1 MMHEDTDFDLGP
13 LTWVKAELDSALAAA
28 RQTLSDWNGEDLDP
42 LRAAQAH
49 LHQVTGALT
58 IVDLQGVS
66 LLCAETERLLAE
78 MGDKPTLRS
87 RDSAEVAIA
96 ACDAVL
102 AYLDAL
108 MGGAPNAELRLSGIY
123 ARVLAQR
130 GAEPPSPSELF
141 YPDLTP
147 RVSRSAAP
155 PTLAPE
161 ALPRTLRRTR
171 AQYQKG
177 LLMFLQNKEP
187 TAGLMTMDQAVREL
201 ERLAP
206 DAGQYTF
213 WWLAGGF
220 TESLRRGALP
230 VDFWVKRLCGRIDL
244 QMRRLMEGSR
254 QLAERL
260 QRDML
265 YFLAQDKS
273 AAGRALE
280 ARQLYRLDHYLPA
293 EGADEAADAEAG
305 WRPHLNALRE
315 DLDTAKDHWMKVC
328 SGRPESLAPFQNT
341 AMAMF
346 EAAMRLPNE
355 SLKSLLR
362 MVQAVSMRLP
372 AVADTAQNEALQLEM
387 ATAILLAQNA
397 CEHFQALG
405 PEFDRQADV
414 QTQRLQAAIDP
425 SYDTARIPTDVP
437 LLDEVSRQAQERLI
451 LAQVTQEIQANLNQ
465 VEEILDRFFRYRSE
479 RSRLPLVPGMM
490 KQVLGTLNILQLDTA
505 ADLTRASLEH
515 IERFADPE
523 YAISPEELDWVA
535 DALSTLGLYMEA
547 LRYGRDDRQRLASLL
562 ECRQAMAAPAASV
575 ESQIEADIAS
585 LQRQATVLA
594 DGQAAPQVLATLE
607 TSLGKLVRDADL
619 VGDTRLKAQVEQAL
633 HQIGSHAPAA
643 QLLTAIQGIGKT
655 AAAPV
660 APSPQA
666 AELVGATAEAIDAE
680 MLNVYI
686 EEANDVLGNI
696 VAQLSRLHVNLF
708 DADAFVSIRRGFHT
722 LKGSGRM
729 VGLTDL
735 AEVAWQVEDTLN
747 QWLRAERPPT
757 PEVLDFLNQAVDAFT
772 GWVQALEAGGRPQ
785 VEADAL
791 VAWARTLRDQAKG
804 QEGSPHPKTEAG
816 APAHHSAAGEDETV
830 ALGSHRL
837 PAALYQIFTE
847 EAAQRVGDLRDA
859 LKRMARGHDASGW
872 ETFIRSAHTL
882 AGISRTTGLTPLTEA
897 AHALEHWAGAWPD
910 KTSALDG
917 TVHAVLAACTE
928 AVADMVAAIR
938 ALRWPKDRPDIPQR
952 LEELRPPSVEAEH
965 AIPAE
970 AALADA
976 DTALQQP
983 APAAAPEPAEAYATA
998 AMTVRREVGTAA
1010 PDGTASINAGTPQR
1024 EQVEAASP
1032 EATMA
1037 STRGSAQPDMTPAA
1051 SIAPTSIEAV
1061 APAQTSA
1068 QSEAPLPPDDLDPQL
1083 LPVFLDEAAELL
1095 PHIGAAL
1102 RQWRAQPEDASA
1114 RSTLQRALHT
1124 LKGSA
1129 RMAGAM
1135 RLGERTHRVETRLLE
1150 LADKTPR
1157 PGFLDLLEADCDQLA
1172 EMVDAL
1178 QGKPLAE
1185 RVPAAQASPSEAAAG
1200 WSFPAAEPLAQT
1212 VTEEDLRLRQTL
1224 KLKANIL
1231 DHLLNEAG
1239 EVAIA
1244 RAQVQNLLDTYKQTA
1259 QELTA
1264 NVERL
1269 RSQLRELEIQ
1279 AESQMRSRLGRA
1291 PGRVKQDIAAFVDV
1305 SGHPE
1310 PTAEPS
1316 SLDESWQFDPLE
1328 FDRYTRLQEL
1338 TRLLSESVN
1347 DVSTA
1352 QDNLLAGIDE
1362 ADRTLHLQS
1371 RMTRNLQH
1379 ELMRM
1384 RMVPFDTLSERLH
1397 RVVRRAARDLGRK
1410 AQLQIE
1416 GARIELDR
1424 TVLDRITAPLEH
1436 LLRNAVAHGLEPP
1449 EARLAVG
1456 KPAYGEIRLTL
1467 HQEGSEIVIALA
1479 DDGAG
1484 VNLAAVRAR
1493 AEALGWVTP
1502 TEEVTS
1508 ERLESFLFTPGFST
1522 APQVTEVAGRG
1533 IGLDVVKNEIAGI
1546 GGRVRMDTEAGHG
1559 TRFTIRLPLTL
1570 VVTPVVLVRAG
1581 GQTYALPANLVSL
1594 VREVKQE
1601 ELAALQR
1608 AGVLEMGGER
1618 YPLRSLAE
1626 LMDTRSQPGEG
1637 RYRTILLLRAG
1648 AERLALRIDA
1658 LEGNFEAV
1666 MKNTG
1671 PQVARIT
1678 GIVGATVLADG
1689 RIALIL
1695 NPFALA
1701 ERVPVREEAEAVA
1714 ETAIEQSPLVMVVD
1728 DSLTVRKITSR
1739 LLMRE
1744 GYRVVTAKDGVE
1756 ALELLQDEAP
1766 AVILLDVE
1774 MPRLDGYEVTRAI
1787 RANSRL
1793 AHIPIVMITSRTA
1806 EKHRQYAYDLGVNHY
1821 MGKPYNEDAL
1831 LGEIARLT
1839 GRAVEV

>member
-1 MMHEDTDFDLGP
+1 MKHEDIDFDLGP

-28 RQTLSDWNGEDLDP
+28 KQALVGWNGEDLNP
-42 LRAAQAH
+42 LKVAQAH

-78 MGDKPTLRS
+78 MGDKPELRT

-102 AYLDAL
+102 TYLDEL

-130 GAEPPSPSELF
+130 GAEPPAPSELF
-141 YPDLTP
+141 YPDLSV
-147 RVSRSAAP
+147 RISRDASP
-155 PTLAPE
+155 PPLDPQ
-161 ALPRTLRRTR
+161 ALTRAIRQAR

-187 TAGLMTMDQAVREL
+187 SAGLMYMDQAVREL

-206 DAGQYTF
+206 DTGQYTF
-213 WWLAGGF
+213 WWLAAGF
-220 TESLRRGALP
+220 VESLRRGALP

-244 QMRRLMEGSR
+244 QMRRIMEGSR

-260 QRDML
+260 LRDML
-265 YFLAQDKS
+265 YYLAQDDS
-273 AAGRALE
+273 STGRALE
-280 ARQLYRLDHYLPA
+280 VRQRYRLDRYLPA
-293 EGADEAADAEAG
+293 EPTGEAAHAEAD

-315 DLDTAKDHWMKVC
+315 ALDTAKDHWMKVC
-328 SGRPESLAPFQNT
+328 AGRPESLAPFQNA

-346 EAAMRLPNE
+346 EAAVRLPNE

-362 MVQAVSMRLP
+362 MVQAVSKRLP
-372 AVADTAQNEALQLEM
+372 SVSDTAQNEALQLEM
-387 ATAILLAQNA
+387 ATALLLAQNA

-405 PEFDRQADV
+405 EAFDRQADV
-414 QTQRLQAAIDP
+414 LTQRMQAAIDP
-425 SYDTARIPTDVP
+425 SYDTSRIPTDVP
-437 LLDEVSRQAQERLI
+437 WLDEVSRQAQEKLI

-465 VEEILDRFFRYRSE
+465 VEEILDRFFRDNSE

-490 KQVLGTLNILQLDTA
+490 KQVLGALNILQLDTA
-505 ADLTRASLEH
+505 AELTRASLEH

-523 YAISPEELDWVA
+523 HAISPEELDWVA

-547 LRYGRDDRQRLASLL
+547 LRYGRDDPQRLASLL
-562 ECRQAMAAPAASV
+562 ARRQAMAAPASSV
-575 ESQIEADIAS
+575 ESQIQEDIAS
-585 LQRQATVLA
+585 LHRQATALA
-594 DGQAAPQVLATLE
+594 TGEAAPQVLEALE
-607 TSLGKLVRDADL
+607 NSLGKLMRDADL
-619 VGDTRLKAQVEQAL
+619 VGDTQLKAQVERAL
-633 HQIGSHAPAA
+633 DQLGGHAPAA
-643 QLLTAIQGIGKT
+643 ALHTAIQGIGKV
-655 AAAPV
+655 AATPV

-666 AELVGATAEAIDAE
+666 AELVSAPEAVVDAE

-735 AEVAWQVEDTLN
+735 AEVAWQVEDSLN

-772 GWVQALEAGGRPQ
+772 DWVQVLEAGSRPQ
-785 VEADAL
+785 VQADAL
-791 VAWARTLRDQAKG
+791 VAWAQTLRGQAKG
-804 QEGSPHPKTEAG
+804 QEGSPPPKIEAG
-816 APAHHSAAGEDETV
+816 APALLPAAGEDETV
-830 ALGSHRL
+830 ALGAHQL
-837 PAALYQIFTE
+837 PATLYRIFAE
-847 EAAQRVGDLRDA
+847 EASQRVGELRDN
-859 LKRMARGHDASGW
+859 LKRMARGHDASSW
-872 ETFIRSAHTL
+872 EAFIRAAHTL
-882 AGISRTTGLTPLTEA
+882 AGISRTTGLTPLTEV
-897 AHALEHWAGAWPD
+897 AHALETWAGTWPD
-910 KTSALDG
+910 KTHALDDA
-917 TVHAVLAACTE
+917 VHAVLVDCTD
-928 AVADMVAAIR
+928 AIDDMVAAIR
-938 ALRWPKDRPDIPQR
+938 AHQWPDARPHIQHR
-952 LEELRPPSVEAEH
+952 LGELCPPSVEADH
-965 AIPAE
+965 ASLAGTGVAEAGADLMRPEQAAVPAPQQAE
-970 AALADA
+970 GTALSPTTAERDAGTAPTPEAAALAEATPVMPQGHVSTPVGFVA
-976 DTALQQP
+976 DTGDRDLAHS
-983 APAAAPEPAEAYATA
+983 APAVKPTATLAEAT
-998 AMTVRREVGTAA
+998 
-1010 PDGTASINAGTPQR
+1010 
-1024 EQVEAASP
+1024 
-1032 EATMA
+1032 
-1037 STRGSAQPDMTPAA
+1037 
-1051 SIAPTSIEAV
+1051 
-1061 APAQTSA
+1061 
-1068 QSEAPLPPDDLDPQL
+1068 LPPDDLDPQL

-1095 PHIGAAL
+1095 PRIGATL
-1102 RQWRAQPEDASA
+1102 RQWRAQPDDAAA
-1114 RSTLQRALHT
+1114 RSILQRALHT

-1135 RLGERTHRVETRLLE
+1135 ALGERTHRVESRLLE
-1150 LADKTPR
+1150 LAERSPDPA
-1157 PGFLDLLEADCDQLA
+1157 FLDLLEADYDELA
-1172 EMVDAL
+1172 QMVDAL
-1178 QGKPLAE
+1178 QGRPLAGPGGAA
-1185 RVPAAQASPSEAAAG
+1185 PALPRETAG
-1200 WSFPAAEPLAQT
+1200 VTPAPAAEAVVQT

-1231 DHLLNEAG
+1231 DTLLNEAG

-1244 RAQVQNLLDTYKQTA
+1244 RSRVQSLLDAYKQTA

-1269 RSQLRELEIQ
+1269 RTQLRELEIQ
-1279 AESQMRSRLGRA
+1279 AESQMRVRLS
-1291 PGRVKQDIAAFVDV
+1291 QVDET
-1305 SGHPE
+1305 G
-1310 PTAEPS
+1310 
-1316 SLDESWQFDPLE
+1316 QFDPLE

-1338 TRLLSESVN
+1338 TRLLTESVN

-1362 ADRTLHLQS
+1362 AERTLHLQS

-1384 RMVPFDTLSERLH
+1384 RMVPFATLSERLH
-1397 RVVRRAARDLGRK
+1397 RVVRQAAKDLGRK
-1410 AQLQIE
+1410 AQMQID
-1416 GARIELDR
+1416 GGRIELDR
-1424 TVLDRITAPLEH
+1424 TVLDRIAAPLEH
-1436 LLRNAVAHGLEPP
+1436 MLRNAVAHGLEPP
-1449 EARLAVG
+1449 EVRRAAG
-1456 KPAYGEIRLTL
+1456 KPEYGEIRLTL
-1467 HQEGSEIVIALA
+1467 HQEGNEIVIELA

-1493 AEALGWVTP
+1493 AEALGWIAP
-1502 TEEVTS
+1502 TEAVSS

-1522 APQVTEVAGRG
+1522 ARQVTEVAGRG
-1533 IGLDVVKNEIAGI
+1533 IGLDVVKSEIAGL
-1546 GGRVRMDTEAGHG
+1546 GGRVRMDTEAGRG
-1559 TRFTIRLPLTL
+1559 TRFTLRLPLTL
-1570 VVTPVVLVRAG
+1570 AVTPVVLARAG
-1581 GQTYALPANLVSL
+1581 GQTFALPANLVAL
-1594 VREVKQE
+1594 VREVRQE
-1601 ELAALQR
+1601 ELAALQQ
-1608 AGVLEMGGER
+1608 AGALEMGGER
-1618 YPLRSLAE
+1618 YPLRGLAE
-1626 LMDTRSQPGEG
+1626 LLGMRAQPGEG
-1637 RYRTILLLRAG
+1637 RYRTLLLLRAG
-1648 AERLALRIDA
+1648 GERLALRIDA

-1666 MKNTG
+1666 LKNTG

-1701 ERVPVREEAEAVA
+1701 EQIPVQEAWAEEAEAKV
-1714 ETAIEQSPLVMVVD
+1714 EQAPLVMVVD

-1739 LLMRE
+1739 LLARE

-1756 ALELLQDEAP
+1756 ALELLQDEVP
-1766 AVILLDVE
+1766 AAMLLDIE

-1806 EKHRQYAYDLGVNHY
+1806 EKHRQYAFDLGVNHY
-1821 MGKPYNEDAL
+1821 MGKPYDEEAL
-1831 LGEIARLT
+1831 LAEIARLT
-1839 GRAVEV
+1839 GRVVPA